1 MRFKRIIIHQFL
13 IVSCFLSW
21 TTTGVASSTSA
32 STSNSASTPST
43 PITPITSSTSAYPP
57 LYYWVSFTDKTGT
70 PFSLTRP
77 DEFLSSRSIERRIRQ
92 GIPLDEA
99 DLPVNPAYVD
109 GLLSDTTVVVYYVS
123 RWMNGALVRAPNEH
137 SISRVGQLPFVES
150 TMEVKPDLT
159 GAQAQSPFS
168 TKFSGIQGVE
178 GFVGPDYGDSR
189 QQIEQL
195 NGQYLHAM
203 DFVGQGMHIAVL
215 DAGFLNVDQLWTF
228 ESMRTEG
235 RLLGVRDF
243 VDLQGDPF
251 RGHPHG
257 MSVLSVMA
265 ADSPGQLMGTAPGA
279 SYWLLRTE
287 DGSSEYI
294 IEEYN
299 WLAAV
304 EFADSAGVDIINSS
318 LGYTRFDDPEQDH
331 TYESL
336 DGQTTVVSRAANM
349 AFERGMLV
357 VNSAGN
363 YGAQDWRYIGAPA
376 DAPGAL
382 AVGAVT
388 AEGIRTDWSSVGPSS
403 DGRLKPDVMAKGQQV
418 GAINAFNGT
427 SMVNGTSFS
436 SPLVAGMAACLWQK
450 YPMLGAAD
458 IKMVIK
464 RSASKFGSP
473 DNLMGQGI
481 PDFRKASKILEA
493 LDGQQ
498 SVMILPNPLQTHSS
512 IEFISDVSDR
522 VDVYMVNMKGEVVYQ
537 VTDLQVFEGF
547 NGLRPFSGISHLPAG
562 VYLVRL
568 ASVRLNEL
576 LKVMIVD

>member
-1 MRFKRIIIHQFL
+1 MRLDRIIIYQII

-21 TTTGVASSTSA
+21 TANAASANTSTVTCTSSSTSA
-32 STSNSASTPST
+32 STSA
-43 PITPITSSTSAYPP
+43 SAYPP

-77 DEFLSSRSIERRIRQ
+77 DEFLSPRSIERRIRQ
-92 GIPLDEA
+92 SIPLDEA
-99 DLPVNPAYVD
+99 DLPVNPAFVD
-109 GLLSDTTVVVYYVS
+109 GLLSDTAVAVYYVS
-123 RWMNGALVRAPNEH
+123 RWMNGALVRAPYEH
-137 SISRVGQLPFVES
+137 SINRIRQLPFVGS
-150 TMEVKPDLT
+150 ASEVKPDLT
-159 GAQAQSPFS
+159 GAPAQSPFS

-178 GFVGPDYGDSR
+178 GFVGPDYGSSR

-215 DAGFLNVDQLWTF
+215 DAGFLNVDELWTF
-228 ESMRTEG
+228 ERMRTEG

-243 VDLQGDPF
+243 VDLRGDPF

-257 MSVLSVMA
+257 MAVLSVMA
-265 ADSPGQLMGTAPGA
+265 AHSPGQLMGTAPGA

-287 DGSSEYI
+287 DVGSEYL

-299 WLAAV
+299 WLAAA

-357 VNSAGN
+357 VSSAGN

-376 DAPGAL
+376 DAPDAL
-382 AVGAVT
+382 TVGAVT
-388 AEGIRTDWSSVGPSS
+388 GEGIRTNWSSVGPTS
-403 DGRLKPDVMAKGQQV
+403 DGRLKPDVMAMGQQV
-418 GAINAFNGT
+418 TAVNASNGT
-427 SMVNGTSFS
+427 SLVNGTSFS
-436 SPLVAGMAACLWQK
+436 SPLIAGMAACLWQK

-473 DNLMGQGI
+473 DYLMGNGI

-493 LDGQQ
+493 VLGQQ
-498 SVMILPNPLQTHSS
+498 GVMILPNPLQTHSS

-522 VDVYMVNMKGEVVYQ
+522 MDLHIVNMKGEVVYQ
-537 VTDLQVFEGF
+537 VMDLQVFEGF

-568 ASVRLNEL
+568 ASGQFNEA

>member
-1 MRFKRIIIHQFL
+1 MRLDKIIKYQFL
-13 IVSCFLSW
+13 IVGCFLSW
-21 TTTGVASSTSA
+21 TVHGVASGSLTARSTASSASANSTS
-32 STSNSASTPST
+32 T
-43 PITPITSSTSAYPP
+43 YPP

-77 DEFLSSRSIERRIRQ
+77 EEFLSPRSIERRIRQ
-92 GIPLDEA
+92 GISLEEA
-99 DLPVNPAYVD
+99 DLPVDPAYVV
-109 GLLSDTTVVVYYVS
+109 GLLSDTAVSVYYVS
-123 RWMNGALVRAPNEH
+123 RWMNGALVRAPYEH
-137 SISRVGQLPFVES
+137 SISRIAQLPFVES
-150 TMEVKPDLT
+150 TMEIKPDLT
-159 GAQAQSPFS
+159 GAPAQSPFS

-178 GFVGPDYGDSR
+178 GCVGPDYGDSR

-235 RLLGVRDF
+235 RLLGVKDF

-251 RGHPHG
+251 RGHSHG

-287 DGSSEYI
+287 DGGSEYI

-318 LGYTRFDDPEQDH
+318 LGYTRFDDPAQDH

-363 YGAQDWRYIGAPA
+363 YGAQDWQYIGAPA

-403 DGRLKPDVMAKGQQV
+403 DGRLKPDVMAMGQQV
-418 GAINAFNGT
+418 SATNAFNGT
-427 SMVNGTSFS
+427 TGVNGTSFS
-436 SPLVAGMAACLWQK
+436 SPLIAGMAACLWQK
-450 YPMLGAAD
+450 YPMQGAAD
-458 IKMVIK
+458 IKMAII
-464 RSASKFGSP
+464 RSASKFGYP
-473 DNLMGQGI
+473 DYLMGYGI

-493 LDGQQ
+493 AHGQQ
-498 SVMILPNPLQTHSS
+498 SVMILPNPLQTHSTV
-512 IEFISDVSDR
+512 EFVSDVPDR
-522 VDVYMVNMKGEVVYQ
+522 MELHIVNMKGEVVYQ
-537 VTDLQVFEGF
+537 VSDLQVFEGF

-568 ASVRLNEL
+568 ATVQFNEV